1 MNHVNKKS
9 SRNIGLEYLD
19 YFLLIIL
26 PFECGSTV
34 QKSLEKN
41 HIITI
46 ASIHPQASRTD
57 QLPGRLQRSREEAWG
72 LIASSLVASLC
83 AWSCCRS
90 WVTSMGT
97 ATALPSSPNTAALQ
111 HHAAA
116 YALPQPPRYKTALK
130 WQSTAH
136 LVHQEMLLYSFWEDA
151 LYRPHQTKQTSS
163 NKAALRPNWS
173 LEVLQNTPLTV
184 NTK

>member
-57 QLPGRLQRSREEAWG
+57 QLPGRLQRSREEA
-72 LIASSLVASLC
+72 
-83 AWSCCRS
+83 
-90 WVTSMGT
+90 
-97 ATALPSSPNTAALQ
+97 
-111 HHAAA
+111 
-116 YALPQPPRYKTALK
+116 
-130 WQSTAH
+130 
-136 LVHQEMLLYSFWEDA
+136 
-151 LYRPHQTKQTSS
+151 
-163 NKAALRPNWS
+163 
-173 LEVLQNTPLTV
+173 
-184 NTK
+184 